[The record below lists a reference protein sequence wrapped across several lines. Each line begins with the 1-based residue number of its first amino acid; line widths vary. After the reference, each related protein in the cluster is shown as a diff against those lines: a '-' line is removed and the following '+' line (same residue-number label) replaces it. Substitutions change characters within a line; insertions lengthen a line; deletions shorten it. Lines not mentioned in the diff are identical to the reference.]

1 MEEHTEVIIKETIT
15 EVVNVDQALAERVK
29 ELVYNALD
37 WAEFYMN
44 YGLAD
49 QKMAMIRTLLS
60 ASTKSLGKD
69 FTTHDREAKLA
80 VERLFEGMREV
91 ETVDAAPLAALTPR
105 TDNPDEVANDRE
117 VPHR

>member
-1 MEEHTEVIIKETIT
+1 MEQNVEVIIKETIT
-15 EVVNVDQALAERVK
+15 EVVNVDQQLQERVK
-29 ELVYNALD
+29 ELVYTALE

-49 QKMAMIRTLLS
+49 QKLAMIRTLLS

-69 FTTHDREAKLA
+69 FATHDREAKLA

-91 ETVDAAPLAALTPR
+91 ETVDAAPIAALAPR
-105 TDNPDEVANDRE
+105 IDDSDEVFDNGE
-117 VPHR
+117 VPNR